1 MEGRIRN
8 FLLNVVGSSLLLI
21 PAIASSAELED
32 KQELES
38 VIQPEIERTAFI
50 ESEIKTTDL
59 EIIANIG
66 VISIEDFGTSPVLVL
81 KLNYHLSDDFFI
93 GVEWARA
100 DGEETSFEILSGGAP
115 LLSDDEREMTTYLL
129 TLGYNA
135 LPGEAFVTDNLTYNT
150 SFYVIGGLGNTVF
163 GGDDH
168 FTVSVG
174 AGYRILV
181 NDFLSIY
188 TSFRNNI
195 FNVDIL
201 GKNKITHNLQF
212 TVGTGFYF

>member
-1 MEGRIRN
+1 MEGRIRS
-8 FLLNVVGSSLLLI
+8 FLLNIVCSLLLLM
-21 PAIASSAELED
+21 PAFANTAELGD

-50 ESEIKTTDL
+50 ESEIKTTDF

-66 VISIEDFGTSPVLVL
+66 IISIEDFGTSPALVL
-81 KLNYHLSDDFFI
+81 KLNYHISDDFFI
-93 GVEWARA
+93 GAEWARA

-115 LLSDDEREMTTYLL
+115 LLTDDEREMTTYLL

-150 SFYVIGGLGNTVF
+150 TFYVTGGLGNTVF
-163 GGDDH
+163 GGDNH

-174 AGYRILV
+174 AGYRILIS
-181 NDFLSIY
+181 DFLSIY
-188 TSFRNNI
+188 TDFRDNI
-195 FNVDIL
+195 FNIDIL
-201 GKNKITHNLQF
+201 GKDKTTHNLQF
-212 TVGTGFYF
+212 TVGAGFYF